1 MNRLKQKRTEKGLTQ
16 SELAESAG
24 VSLRMI
30 QHYEQGFKD
39 INKAQAITAIR
50 IADAL
55 GCDVRDIMNEEN
67 AEN

>member
-1 MNRLKQKRTEKGLTQ
+1 MNRLKQKRTDKGLTQ
-16 SELAESAG
+16 AELANSAG
-24 VSLRMI
+24 VSIRMI

-39 INKAQAITAIR
+39 INKAQAITAIK

-55 GCDVRDIMNEEN
+55 GCDVKEIMNEEK